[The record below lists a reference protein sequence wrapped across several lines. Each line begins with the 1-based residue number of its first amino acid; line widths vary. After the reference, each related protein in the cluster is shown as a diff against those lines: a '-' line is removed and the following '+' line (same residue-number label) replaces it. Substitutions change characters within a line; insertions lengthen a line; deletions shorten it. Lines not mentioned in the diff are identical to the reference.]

1 MAAEIEES
9 KKRLPSISPVKAWIL
24 AGRPRTLPAAAAP
37 VVVGAAAAIAD
48 QQFVFTAALA
58 AGMVALFLQ
67 VGVNLANDYF
77 DYKRGIDTAERL
89 GPQRVTQSGLL
100 QPESVKKAM
109 LVVLSAAALA
119 GLFLVVRAGWPVLA
133 IGFICILAALAYSGG
148 PYPLA
153 SHGLGDFFVF
163 IFFGLVAVC
172 GTYFVQSGGLTLQV
186 VWFSVPVGLLITS
199 ILVVN
204 NLRDIPTD
212 KKTGKKT
219 LAVRL
224 GPRGTR
230 VEFVLL
236 VGGAYV
242 LPVAWFLGGQ
252 FSAWIVLPLF
262 SLPFAAVVVKRI
274 YLAEGAA
281 LNPVLGSTAAL
292 SLGYSLLLS
301 VGIVLS

>member
-1 MAAEIEES
+1 
-9 KKRLPSISPVKAWIL
+9 
-24 AGRPRTLPAAAAP
+24 
-37 VVVGAAAAIAD
+37 
-48 QQFVFTAALA
+48 
-58 AGMVALFLQ
+58 
-67 VGVNLANDYF
+67 
-77 DYKRGIDTAERL
+77 
-89 GPQRVTQSGLL
+89 
-100 QPESVKKAM
+100 
-109 LVVLSAAALA
+109 
-119 GLFLVVRAGWPVLA
+119 
-133 IGFICILAALAYSGG
+133 
-148 PYPLA
+148 
-153 SHGLGDFFVF
+153 
-163 IFFGLVAVC
+163 
-172 GTYFVQSGGLTLQV
+172 VQSGGLTLRV

-212 KKTGKKT
+212 EKSGKQT

-242 LPVAWFLGGQ
+242 LPVAWLLGGQ
-252 FSAWIVLPLF
+252 FSPWILLPLV
-262 SLPFAAVVVKRI
+262 SLPFAAVVVKRM

-301 VGIVLS
+301 AGIVLS